1 MITVRALG
9 GTQILDEN
17 GELVKLRSRKHV
29 GLLLYLLSN
38 GRKVHTRSR
47 LCSLFWTTE
56 RDRARH
62 SLSQGLYDLTRAL
75 GPIIRR
81 VCGHDISIEL
91 GRVRYDV
98 LEFEEAAKIEAL
110 AKAVEIYKGGF
121 AENLIDVATPEFERW
136 LDSER
141 IRLSRL
147 SEAILRR
154 HVADCESR
162 GLWGS
167 MCAAALKLA
176 TVAPHDMSVH
186 STYVR
191 ALWHQGDAAAALSH
205 CERIIAEVGSEQLR
219 SETAAI
225 EALAKKIRTN
235 TTISPRPMIK
245 EESRLIDWDSPFV
258 GRDGEF
264 KALRK
269 MVSMLRHSPI
279 SRVIIRGEA
288 GIGKSRLVSE
298 FCDGLSLKPLKVVR
312 SRCYQAEEDLPY
324 SPIVDAVRLLVT
336 DLLEREPNV
345 RERFVRLPYLV
356 AELRL
361 GDEQQHQDRVDPAAW
376 RHALYEEV
384 AALLRLVTN
393 RLPLVWVVD
402 DVQWI
407 DRASGA
413 LLHYLCR
420 RLVDEP
426 FLLVLTV
433 RESRDTNE
441 SAVSPIV
448 ASEQPDGSVR
458 ELRLAPLPEER
469 ISEIVSNAAPDNWDH
484 PAKDL
489 AVRLSS
495 GNPYYA
501 LEVLAAAVDSHE
513 WAKSAS
519 EWDPLNDDRLRKV
532 LEARLRGLGAERIRL
547 LQAVAV
553 LERFARPRLVCA
565 LLDLGLDEAAVLSEA
580 LYTQSLI
587 QDDDSRIEFVNDT
600 MREFVYGEMT
610 ALQRASLHLRAGR
623 ILEGEPDATPG
634 ALATHFQ
641 HGDDWLRSFGY
652 AMEAAQIAQNSAGHS
667 EAAHFAN
674 IAVQVAPGTDER
686 RAALKI
692 RADSSL
698 AAGELAQAASC
709 YARLLRLPHPDP
721 RNRAHTALQ
730 LANVETSRCNWSAA
744 AESLVR
750 ARELCAAVDDEDEK
764 ISLLATHSE
773 LALKL
778 AFLSDDPEAARE
790 SEEPINE
797 LVRRVRNGGHVSR
810 ATAFS
815 VLSTKAIQE
824 AVTGSSEEA
833 LTAITEAEAHLTG
846 TTQHERMR
854 YYSFRGYVRS
864 KLAQW
869 DGAEAD
875 LLCSLEAARATGDL
889 LTRIRLCNNLACLAT
904 ERGQWSSSTDR
915 IEEAIQLQATLTG
928 RSDTSLSI
936 TLNRANLCF
945 YQGLLARAADLYR
958 QAGELCEV
966 DSILGTQVEVY
977 SCLGLIALQRNRLST
992 AHEHWARVQELRYR
1006 DGIHGGTQERFKYAW
1021 FASWMLQTYKDLR
1034 DVAAQE
1040 RTRDVPSYAKLQW
1053 LAAVLTNSDDAARR
1067 KAKDLLN
1074 SLDMTW
1080 FISFSMRWRRHAVK
1094 SKSA

>member
-9 GTQILDEN
+9 GTQVLDEN
-17 GELVKLRSRKHV
+17 GKLVRLRSRKHV

-62 SLSQGLYDLTRAL
+62 SLSQGLYDLRRAL

-91 GRVRYDV
+91 GSVRYDV
-98 LEFEEAAKIEAL
+98 LEFEEAARTDDL

-121 AENLIDVATPEFERW
+121 AENLVDAATPEFERW

-147 SEAILRR
+147 SEAVLRR
-154 HVADCESR
+154 HVAECESR

-176 TVAPHDMSVH
+176 TVAPYDMSVH
-186 STYVR
+186 SDYVR

-205 CERIIAEVGSEQLR
+205 CERIITDVGSEQSR
-219 SETAAI
+219 GETAAI
-225 EALAKKIRTN
+225 KALAKKIRAN
-235 TTISPRPMIK
+235 TTDPRPMIG
-245 EESRLIDWDSPFV
+245 EESRLIDWDPSFV
-258 GRDGEF
+258 GRDEEF

-269 MVSMLRHSPI
+269 MVAMLRHSPI

-298 FCDGLSLKPLKVVR
+298 FCDGLSLEPLEVVR

-324 SPIVDAVRLLVT
+324 SPIVDAIKLLVT
-336 DLLEREPNV
+336 DLLEGEPTI

-356 AELRL
+356 SELRI
-361 GDEQQHQDRVDPAAW
+361 GDKQQQHDRVDPAAW

-393 RLPLVWVVD
+393 RRPLVWVVD

-420 RLVDEP
+420 RLVEEP

-433 RESRDTNE
+433 RESRDINQ

-448 ASEQPDGSVR
+448 TSEQPGDSVR
-458 ELRLAPLPEER
+458 ELSLAPLPEER
-469 ISEIVSNAAPDNWDH
+469 ICEIVSNAAPDNWDH

-519 EWDPLNDDRLRKV
+519 DWDPLNDDRLRKV
-532 LEARLRGLGAERIRL
+532 LEARLGGLGTERIRL

-565 LLDLGLDEAAVLSEA
+565 VLDLGLDEAAALSEA

-587 QDDDSRIEFVNDT
+587 QDDGSRIEFVNDT

-623 ILEGEPDATPG
+623 ILEGEPDATAG

-667 EAAHFAN
+667 EAAHFAD
-674 IAVQVAPGTDER
+674 IAVQVAPGTDEQQ
-686 RAALKI
+686 AALKI

-709 YARLLRLPHPDP
+709 YARLLRLPDSDP
-721 RNRAHTALQ
+721 KSRARTALQ

-744 AESLVR
+744 AEYLVR
-750 ARELCAAVDDEDEK
+750 AWELCAAVDDEDEK
-764 ISLLATHSE
+764 ISLLAAHSE

-797 LVRRVRNGGHVSR
+797 LVRRVRNGDHVSQ

-833 LTAITEAEAHLTG
+833 LVAITEAEAHLTG
-846 TTQHERMR
+846 TTQYERMR

-889 LTRIRLCNNLACLAT
+889 LARIRLCNNLACLAT
-904 ERGQWSSSTDR
+904 ERGQWSRSTDR
-915 IEEAIQLQATLTG
+915 IEEAIRLQATLTG

-945 YQGLLARAADLYR
+945 YQGLLAQAADLYR

-966 DSILGTQVEVY
+966 DCILGTQVEVH

-992 AHEHWARVQELRYR
+992 AHEHWEQVQELRYR

-1021 FASWMLQTYKDLR
+1021 FASWMLQAYEDLR

-1053 LAAVLTNSDDAARR
+1053 LAAVLNNSDDAARH
-1067 KAKDLLN
+1067 KAEDLLN
-1074 SLDMTW
+1074 SLDMIW
-1080 FISFSMRWRRHAVK
+1080 FASFSMRWRRHAVK